1 MRPWDAQGAR
11 VFNQKEQQIQNY
23 GKEWRKMSKGFDI
36 DFEGLDM
43 SQESVQELVKKYKK
57 IKKYQKSSL
66 FAVKSMDGTE
76 EIVSRMVEEAREG
89 GF

>member
-1 MRPWDAQGAR
+1 
-11 VFNQKEQQIQNY
+11 
-23 GKEWRKMSKGFDI
+23 MSKGFDI

-76 EIVSRMVEEAREG
+76 DIISKMVEEAREG